1 MPQSFR
7 WWRWLGALTL
17 VAVGLLAGVSAA
29 GAQSANGV
37 QGAAAVSILPRS
49 SDAVSAPTLSGGG
62 WAHPHSVSSAQLHT
76 EPPQFVTPPRPHV
89 GGVQNAAASLNWSG
103 QYATGTTFSEIQ
115 GEWKVPTVQ
124 PTQATEASGTWI
136 GIDDGSGSSDGD
148 IIQTGTG
155 QLAQGGSTEYYAWYE
170 LYPAPPVIL
179 GQVAPGDQMEAEIVQ
194 SSGTAWTIEIVD
206 VTESVGGPIDVTYS
220 GPATTGE
227 WIEEVPTA
235 ASGPQPYLANFG
247 SVTFTGLGITPADPS
262 AAVIT
267 PLDIVDGDGNVISST
282 GAITPAPAFTITYV
296 PEPTTTVI
304 SAGPAQSAAGQ
315 AVTYSATVQ
324 SPGPPPTGTVA
335 FTDGGTALC
344 TATISNGAGSCSAT
358 NTPVGNG
365 TVTGQY
371 SGDANSGPSSGTT
384 NVVVTPHGYWLVG
397 SDGGIFTFG
406 SAQFYGSTGSLSL
419 QRPVV
424 GITPTA
430 SANGYWLVASDGGI
444 FSFDTGFYGSIPG
457 LGLHPAGSGQP
468 HSLNAPIVGMVPT
481 ANGGGYFMVASDG
494 GVFSFG
500 DAKFEG
506 SCPGIGGCAG
516 KAVAVAPD
524 ASGNGYW
531 VVTATGNIY
540 TFGDAAYFGA
550 PGPQSSAITSMVR
563 TPNGQGYWILDAD
576 GQVFPYGNAAGL
588 GSVAPNTTGGLN
600 PATAIAATSDG
611 GGYWV
616 ASASGAVYNFGDAP
630 NDGSMLGT
638 HLNGAIIAATGF

>member
-1 MPQSFR
+1 
-7 WWRWLGALTL
+7 
-17 VAVGLLAGVSAA
+17 
-29 GAQSANGV
+29 
-37 QGAAAVSILPRS
+37 
-49 SDAVSAPTLSGGG
+49 
-62 WAHPHSVSSAQLHT
+62 
-76 EPPQFVTPPRPHV
+76 
-89 GGVQNAAASLNWSG
+89 
-103 QYATGTTFSEIQ
+103 
-115 GEWKVPTVQ
+115 
-124 PTQATEASGTWI
+124 
-136 GIDDGSGSSDGD
+136 
-148 IIQTGTG
+148 
-155 QLAQGGSTEYYAWYE
+155 
-170 LYPAPPVIL
+170 
-179 GQVAPGDQMEAEIVQ
+179 
-194 SSGTAWTIEIVD
+194 
-206 VTESVGGPIDVTYS
+206 
-220 GPATTGE
+220 
-227 WIEEVPTA
+227 
-235 ASGPQPYLANFG
+235 
-247 SVTFTGLGITPADPS
+247 
-262 AAVIT
+262 
-267 PLDIVDGDGNVISST
+267 
-282 GAITPAPAFTITYV
+282 
-296 PEPTTTVI
+296 
-304 SAGPAQSAAGQ
+304 
-315 AVTYSATVQ
+315 
-324 SPGPPPTGTVA
+324 
-335 FTDGGTALC
+335 
-344 TATISNGAGSCSAT
+344 
-358 NTPVGNG
+358 VGNG

-531 VVTATGNIY
+531 VVTSTGNIY